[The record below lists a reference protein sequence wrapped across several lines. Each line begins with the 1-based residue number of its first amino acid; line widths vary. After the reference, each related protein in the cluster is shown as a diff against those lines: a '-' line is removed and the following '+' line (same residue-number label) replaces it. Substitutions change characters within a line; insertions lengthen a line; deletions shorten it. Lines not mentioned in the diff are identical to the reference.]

1 MCVMKTKIKQFV
13 PFLVIA
19 VLCSMFWTSYA
30 DKQKEDIKDFV
41 FKLGAGVNAEWKN
54 EEQVLRIYGD
64 GKIDSAKWQ
73 ELARIF
79 NADNMDKTK
88 LWTSRNNFT
97 MVFVDRTVRLPDV
110 TMIGNVGFF
119 ENFGGEIQSLSQIDT
134 SNVTEMSRMFANVK
148 NADPSIGSWNT
159 SNVNKMA
166 SMFEGS
172 NMNPDISRWDVSNV
186 TDMSKMFFGATKA
199 DPNLSAWRPRRLSNM
214 SDMLNGANSIVEINL
229 VSWGRILNVEASGA
243 FLNLPNLKFLEF
255 DGLKFDGAE
264 RVQLNNFAGGYFV
277 DRIDGSGKTEIIS
290 NPTQGY
296 SFENNAY
303 YRVSL
308 ICTVKFDTD
317 GGNSIANAIV
327 GYNQKV
333 SQPQNPTKNGYEFVR
348 WEKNGSA
355 YDFDSPVLGDMT
367 LRAIW
372 KKSGAET
379 VTPPV
384 SGENL
389 TVKFRIGSWILTK
402 EVGGKTTQVMMDAL
416 PFIEQGRVM
425 LPLRYAAEALGMGVA
440 WDNQTKVVTLKDK
453 TNEVTIPVRTNQIIV
468 NGTTYYSDVQPILR
482 SGRVFL
488 SVSNI
493 ARPLGLEHGK
503 TIFWDN
509 ETKTATFVRKL
520 SEI

>member
-1 MCVMKTKIKQFV
+1 MKTKIRRFV

-19 VLCSMFWTSYA
+19 VICSMFLNSYA
-30 DKQKEDIKDFV
+30 DKQKVDIKDFV
-41 FKLGAGVNAEWKN
+41 FKLGVGVNAEWKN
-54 EEQVLRIYGD
+54 DEQVLRIYGD
-64 GKIDSAKWQ
+64 GKIDSTKWQ

-79 NADNMDKTK
+79 NADNEDKTTF
-88 LWTSRNNFT
+88 WTSKNNFT
-97 MVFVDRTVRLPDV
+97 MIFVDRTVQFPD
-110 TMIGNVGFF
+110 TTIIGNVGFF
-119 ENFGGEIQSLSQIDT
+119 ENFGGEIQSLSHINT
-134 SNVTEMSRMFANVK
+134 SNVTDMSHMFANVK
-148 NADPSIGSWNT
+148 NTDPSIETWST
-159 SNVNKMA
+159 SNVTKMV
-166 SMFEGS
+166 SMFDSS
-172 NMNPDISRWDVSNV
+172 NMNPDVSRWDVSNV
-186 TDMSKMFFGATKA
+186 TDMSKMFANATKA
-199 DPNLSAWRPRRLSNM
+199 NPDLSGWRPRSLSNM
-214 SDMLNGANSIVEINL
+214 SEMFQGASSMVEINL
-229 VSWGRILNVEASGA
+229 ISWGRIANVEASGA
-243 FLNLPNLKFLEF
+243 FLNLPNLKYLEF

-264 RVQLNNFAGGYFV
+264 RVQLNAFAGAYFV
-277 DRIDGSGKTEIIS
+277 DRIDGSGKTDIVS
-290 NPTQGY
+290 NPSQGY
-296 SFENNAY
+296 SFENNIH

-317 GGNSIANAIV
+317 GGSEVANAIV
-327 GYNQKV
+327 GYNSKV
-333 SQPQNPTKNGYEFVR
+333 SQPQNPTKQGYEFVR
-348 WEKNGSA
+348 WEKNGIA
-355 YDFDSPVLGDMT
+355 YDFESTVLGDMT
-367 LRAIW
+367 LKAIW
-372 KKSGAET
+372 KKAGTGT
-379 VTPPV
+379 VTPPAA
-384 SGENL
+384 GENL

-402 EVGGKTTQVMMDAL
+402 EVGGGTTQVMIDAL